1 MGWGHA
7 GKPLWAEAQG
17 LVFQCSG
24 FEQAV
29 RLTESSESSLGGE
42 QEDPH
47 EESYLG
53 AFGTV
58 KPGVLPGNFGFQETW
73 CLQ

>member
-1 MGWGHA
+1 M
-7 GKPLWAEAQG
+7 
-17 LVFQCSG
+17 
-24 FEQAV
+24 

-42 QEDPH
+42 LEDPH

-58 KPGVLPGNFGFQETW
+58 KPGLLPGNFGFQETW